1 MIPVYTRG
9 MKKGDKKLK
18 KASRFWRELGPG
30 LVTGASDEDPAGI
43 ATHSIAGAQAGYR
56 PLWVSLYVTPLMIAV
71 QEMCSRI
78 GLMTGKGLAG
88 VIKEHYDRRLLWA
101 VALVLVGANTL
112 NIGADLDGM
121 AAATALITP
130 FSDDALSIFYALL
143 IIVLMIWVPYHKLA
157 KVLKW
162 LTVSLF
168 AYVVTAFVA
177 GLQWTSVLSDLV
189 VPHIEFSRQHLT
201 IIVALFGSTISP
213 YLFFWAATSEM
224 ENHRGKERKGHRRL
238 VVTGHEL
245 KSMRVDVAT
254 GILFSNVVMFF
265 VIATTASVLFGTGL
279 SPESSIADVANALRP
294 FAGDAAF
301 LLFAVGAVGTGML
314 AIPVLA
320 GSSAYVIA
328 EVFGWKE
335 GLERKFRRAKAFY
348 GVIIFSALFGLLLT
362 TSGYNP
368 VFLLF
373 LTSVVYGAASPP
385 LIAIIMHIAN
395 DRKIMDG
402 KVNGFFANVFG
413 FLTLAVMTFAV
424 GAMFAFML

>member
-1 MIPVYTRG
+1 
-9 MKKGDKKLK
+9 LK

-43 ATHSIAGAQAGYR
+43 TTHSIAGAQGGYR
-56 PLWVSLYVTPLMIAV
+56 PIWVALYVTPLMIAV

-88 VIKEHYDRRLLWA
+88 VIKEHYDRRLLWL
-101 VALVLVGANTL
+101 VAIILLGANTL

-121 AAATALITP
+121 AAATALILP
-130 FSDDALSIFYALL
+130 FSSHALALFYTGL
-143 IIVLMIWVPYHKLA
+143 IIVLMVWVPYHKLA
-157 KVLKW
+157 GVLKW
-162 LTVSLF
+162 LTLTLF
-168 AYVVTAFVA
+168 AYVATAFVA
-177 GLQWTSVLSDLV
+177 HLQWTEVLKNLV
-189 VPHIEFSRQHLT
+189 VPHLEFSKEYVT

-224 ENHRGKERKGHRRL
+224 ENHKGKERKDHRRL

-245 KSMRVDVAT
+245 KSMRTDVT
-254 GILFSNVVMFF
+254 IGILFSNLVMFF

-279 SPESSIADVANALRP
+279 NPDSSIADVASALRP

-301 LLFAVGAVGTGML
+301 LLFAIGAVGTGLL

-320 GSSAYVIA
+320 GSSAYVLA

-348 GVIIFSALFGLLLT
+348 GIIIFSSVVGFFMT
-362 TSGYNP
+362 TLGYNP

-373 LTSVVYGAASPP
+373 LTSVVYGATSPP
-385 LIAIIMHIAN
+385 LIAVIMHIAN
-395 DRKIMDG
+395 NRKIMDG
-402 KVNGFFANVFG
+402 KTNGIVSNVMG
-413 FLTLAVMTFAV
+413 FITLAVMTFAV
-424 GAMFAFML
+424 VAMFVFMS